1 MGGLSIFRSCNTLCC
16 SLLCCLS
23 SVLGGMGLQGGLD
36 GCGRLC
42 ICFYYNL
49 ALKLH
54 LTQASS
60 YLSHV
65 LEVRDKKLFLRGP

>member
-1 MGGLSIFRSCNTLCC
+1 MGELSIIRSCNTLCG
-16 SLLCCLS
+16 SVLCCFS

-36 GCGRLC
+36 GCWMLC

-49 ALKLH
+49 ALKH

-60 YLSHV
+60 YLSHR
-65 LEVRDKKLFLRGP
+65 LEVRYKK